1 MQKYVFVF
9 GVHPTILFLNDL
21 LYRSDT
27 AIEFFV
33 EVVQVVFH
41 IQFMPALQVQSLQEF
56 FLFGFRIFPCIKLLL
71 VLLVKIVDR
80 VPKCRSVDDV
90 VLV

>member
-1 MQKYVFVF
+1 MQKYIFVF
-9 GVHPTILFLNDL
+9 GVHPTILLLHDL

-27 AIEFFV
+27 AIESSV
-33 EVVQVVFH
+33 KVVQVVLY

-56 FLFGFRIFPCIKLLL
+56 FLPGFRIFSCIKLLL
-71 VLLVKIVDR
+71 VVLVKIVDR